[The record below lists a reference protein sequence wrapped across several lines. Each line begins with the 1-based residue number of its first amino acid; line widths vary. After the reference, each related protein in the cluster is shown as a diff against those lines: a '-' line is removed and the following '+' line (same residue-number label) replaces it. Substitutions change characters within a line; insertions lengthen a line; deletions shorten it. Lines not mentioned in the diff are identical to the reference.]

1 MKHGTRNRVTFG
13 EYITWRTQRA
23 SLFLDSRKL
32 SWLVICLGIV
42 FRLAQYQTNRSL
54 WADEACL
61 ALNIVNRT
69 FSELLQPLDYNQ
81 GAPIGFL
88 IVEKLA
94 IQTFGN
100 NEYVLRMFPLVSGIV
115 SLFLFYSVA
124 TCYVNPRTAL
134 IALVLFAAS
143 GPLIYYSSEVKQY
156 SSDVVIGL
164 LLYWTYWR
172 TIHVHSERLGIP
184 RLSLFGVLGA
194 IAIWFS
200 HPAVF
205 ILAGIGGSLAL
216 FCLVRKEWA
225 RIGRLSTA
233 YLLWVLS
240 FAVVYLVSFRDLTSS
255 ERLRNFW
262 SFGFMPFPPLSF
274 SDIRWFVKTFF
285 GIFEHP
291 VGLTLTGLGAFTF
304 FIGSTLVFSKA
315 KEHFLILTS
324 PILFTLLASGFAK
337 YPFRGRL
344 LLFIAPLVLI
354 LIAAGIEHITDK
366 ARRNSR
372 LIEVTLVGLL
382 LFHPLLSASYHLVEP
397 RTHVGGYE
405 VLTEIKP
412 VMRYVREHQQ
422 DGDVLHVYRGLWA
435 AFKYYQDNYGY
446 EDGDYIAVSFSEG
459 DWNNCITSLD
469 KLRGN
474 ERIWFLFSYF
484 QSQADHAE
492 VEFYLYYLDSIGTR
506 LDSFE
511 SQGAVAYLYNLSKN
525 AKTDIHPV
533 GVQE

>member
-1 MKHGTRNRVTFG
+1 
-13 EYITWRTQRA
+13 
-23 SLFLDSRKL
+23 
-32 SWLVICLGIV
+32 
-42 FRLAQYQTNRSL
+42 
-54 WADEACL
+54 L

-100 NEYVLRMFPLVSGIV
+100 NEYALRLFPLVSGIV

-124 TCYVNPRTAL
+124 TCYVNPRATS

-143 GPLIYYSSEVKQY
+143 GPLIYYSSEAKQY

-172 TIHVHSERLGIP
+172 TIHVQSEKLGIS

-216 FCLVRKEWA
+216 FCLVRQDWA

-240 FAVVYLVSFRDLTSS
+240 FAIAYLVSFRGLINN
-255 ERLRNFW
+255 ERLRSFW
-262 SFGFMPFPPLSF
+262 STGFMPFPPLSF
-274 SDIRWFVKTFF
+274 SDARWFVKTFF
-285 GIFEHP
+285 RIFEHP

-304 FIGSTLVFSKA
+304 FIGSTLVFSKT

-324 PILFTLLASGFAK
+324 PILCTLLASAFAK

-366 ARRNSR
+366 TRRNSR
-372 LIEVTLVGLL
+372 LLEVTLVGLL

-405 VLTEIKP
+405 ILEEIKP
-412 VMRYVREHQQ
+412 VIRYVREHQQ
-422 DGDVLHVYRGLWA
+422 DGDVLHVHHNSLV
-435 AFKYYQDNYGY
+435 AFTYYQDKYGY
-446 EDGDYIAVSFSEG
+446 KDGDYIAGSFSEG
-459 DWNNCITSLD
+459 DWNNCITGLD

-474 ERIWFLFSYF
+474 ERMWFLFSHF
-484 QSQADHAE
+484 QAKADRAE

-511 SQGAVAYLYNLSKN
+511 SQGAVVYLYNLGKK
-525 AKTDIHPV
+525 AKTGIHTV
-533 GVQE
+533 EMQE